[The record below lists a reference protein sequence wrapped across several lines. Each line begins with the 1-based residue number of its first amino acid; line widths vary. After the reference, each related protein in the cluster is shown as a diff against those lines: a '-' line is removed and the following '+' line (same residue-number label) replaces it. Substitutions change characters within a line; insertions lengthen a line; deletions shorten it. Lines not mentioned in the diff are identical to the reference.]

1 MSYYCT
7 DELDNLTQTNGVL
20 KSEDVAPEVH
30 KFSEKAQTY
39 RLSYISNMQQSGDR
53 VLSIKFKMVDL
64 ALKDHL
70 ANEQRK
76 ANSNSAL
83 TKQITKLFDLYEV
96 TMTSLNSR
104 NIKKVNGWYK

>member
-20 KSEDVAPEVH
+20 KSKDVAPEVH

-53 VLSIKFKMVDL
+53 ALPIKF
-64 ALKDHL
+64 
-70 ANEQRK
+70 NR
-76 ANSNSAL
+76 
-83 TKQITKLFDLYEV
+83 
-96 TMTSLNSR
+96 
-104 NIKKVNGWYK
+104 